1 MTEKPVVVE
10 LSSRRIR
17 FKLKALVTLGKASP
31 ADTFRNSRAGVSGK
45 FLFLGLF
52 YETKHLETTN
62 ALALGNRTE
71 HSVALDD
78 DLPNSDQFMRNHSP
92 VFAQRVHLGVLDF
105 DLSTSY
111 LSGEKD
117 TFRSD
122 AQRALRLPTVQTQ
135 NLGRPSASR
144 RETRKC
150 VRPVKDPSCVVQSH
164 TGVPGSGDLFWQ
176 NMQHALASP
185 GNCKFIW
192 LLMCFIIAPFT
203 GGLGQSSEAQAS
215 RIYGR
220 HQFVRLLWQSIV
232 LHNKTLWSDE
242 QLWNE
247 SLCRVYDMLANDVA
261 SMSMAVLTPTGSPS
275 VHPRVSIKRNMP
287 PNVNAIPTGTT
298 LRDLCL
304 RLEVLWEDFRI
315 PRRDCDF
322 FEICLGSWN
331 SCTIVACI
339 ECLLQC
345 RSRLRAHLKMLN
357 FHRAGLSAA
366 FHGGHFLTPPDGAPL
381 LGSLS
386 TSISIM
392 LDTINNQRKENFH
405 QNMGTDHIRYVL
417 GSITQVIL
425 SSLRKTRFLF
435 EVEACY
441 HPTDKDDQST
451 YKTGQSTYKTD
462 HGCGFETSNDIAAS

>member
-92 VFAQRVHLGVLDF
+92 VFAQRLHQGVLDF
-105 DLSTSY
+105 DLFTSY
-111 LSGEKD
+111 LSGEKN
-117 TFRSD
+117 TFRS
-122 AQRALRLPTVQTQ
+122 AT
-135 NLGRPSASR
+135 S
-144 RETRKC
+144 E
-150 VRPVKDPSCVVQSH
+150 
-164 TGVPGSGDLFWQ
+164 VPGSGELFWQ
-176 NMQHALASP
+176 NMQQALASP
-185 GNCKFIW
+185 GNSQFIC
-192 LLMCFIIAPFT
+192 LLLCFITARFSKR
-203 GGLGQSSEAQAS
+203 LGQNSEAQAS